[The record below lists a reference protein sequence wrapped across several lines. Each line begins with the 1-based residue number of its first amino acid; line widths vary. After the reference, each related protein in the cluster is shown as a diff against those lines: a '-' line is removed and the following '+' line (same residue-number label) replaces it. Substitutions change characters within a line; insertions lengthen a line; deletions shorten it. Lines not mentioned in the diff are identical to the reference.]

1 MFSWKIFFNGL
12 GVGLSLIVA
21 IGMQNAFVLKQALL
35 KKHLFLMAILCSVID
50 AILIFLGT
58 NGISKFLFTHKLTEL
73 IFQITGII
81 FLFVY
86 GTKAFLSAKKGQKM
100 DLKDRKEL
108 TTKQV
113 VTTLLVVTI
122 FNPHTYLD
130 HCVVMS
136 SIAANFKENE
146 RLSFSLGAILASFIW
161 FFSLCY
167 GAGLIS
173 KYFQKEIAWKILDLL
188 IGCTMYIIAISLL
201 FSLS

>member
-73 IFQITGII
+73 IFQIAGII

-113 VTTLLVVTI
+113 ITTLLVVTI

-130 HCVVMS
+130 HCVVMG
-136 SIAANFKENE
+136 SIAANFKEDV
-146 RLSFSLGAILASFIW
+146 RLSFTLGAILASFIW

-173 KYFQKEIAWKILDLL
+173 KYFQKEIAWKILDFL

-201 FSLS
+201 VSLS